1 MLCYFIK
8 NENYSLDIY
17 QDNSYKNIN
26 TTVQKYLNEKLKNS
40 LTDLASREKV
50 TKKIFHFEAKIPLF
64 INNNE
69 LLMCI
74 KSYRLEKSCYINYF
88 SIKYY
93 YEKDNEI
100 IIEFYENHSLKTQ
113 HKYTFYEQIKR
124 CKQIIEFLNL

>member
-64 INNNE
+64 INDNE

-74 KSYRLEKSCYINYF
+74 KSYRLEKVVTLIIF
-88 SIKYY
+88 LLSIIMK
-93 YEKDNEI
+93 KI
-100 IIEFYENHSLKTQ
+100 TKSL
-113 HKYTFYEQIKR
+113 
-124 CKQIIEFLNL
+124 